1 MIRNTASE
9 TKCVDRKNEMKMRR
23 KLLVEILDRIPEK
36 PILGEMLDFY
46 KNIFLQKPDL
56 VVCMSR
62 KSWCVLHMFLP
73 LLKAK
78 GITVDEKKL
87 THDRMVHPWFSEL
100 HQLDPDKHS
109 QIKVFVIDDTFQT
122 GRAMDD
128 CVRRLKC
135 VYGVDEKNLT
145 VAVFAMTDDEHNR
158 KRIDMKK
165 NLYTVYDS
173 STRPGIQ
180 PFNVNWGSG
189 DAFCAQKDIS
199 AFSNFFV
206 EALHAC
212 SEPYVGYIPAFRL
225 PIKDVQDFLGANK
238 ENNIELGSASA
249 IRIPRYLEQDD
260 LKAPLNDPA
269 VMGYYNITSEP
280 MRKHDIEAFY
290 ILLPDDV
297 ETFYVPA
304 LDSGDKNDLSFL
316 PSKHA
321 LSIGAL
327 RFYLNSKTGIALMV
341 PYLSLK
347 DCYAEKDIVEKFP
360 KELQPL
366 LKKMAAEK
374 WEDREEQLAAY
385 RLLRYASGY
394 LWGKYVFKQW
404 FGRDVKD
411 EDIASYG
418 GICSERFFNWLK
430 GPSAVQDLTHIWSF
444 FAPEKNN
451 VVEETQSMELDGEA
465 GLKDVISRD
474 LHDDDK
480 KYFRDVIIESLTM
493 PDTVDYY
500 GTVSMMF
507 RYIFERERERLDE
520 YVNSNANEKN
530 SLAPPFHGFPIHAF
544 FALLLLSFP
553 QLKTRRDVLVTVM
566 LMLCDMGI
574 AVTQLCQRKD
584 VIGKDVIGT
593 VLLNG
598 EQSCH
603 SLAPIAPEYAR
614 FLSECPELLRKIP
627 EEQRQE
633 KFEMAKTEIQEY
645 FEYERSRGFG
655 RRLSW
660 SQLMP
665 PLEKIKIIVEDGSE
679 RKLDAYSVLPEDSF
693 FDCSELFFS
702 ELREKLAT

>member
-1 MIRNTASE
+1 MLDMKIRRE
-9 TKCVDRKNEMKMRR
+9 
-23 KLLVEILDRIPEK
+23 LLIEILDRIPEK
-36 PILGEMLDFY
+36 PIFEKMFDFY
-46 KNIFLQKPDL
+46 RKIFLQKPDL

-62 KSWCVLHMFLP
+62 KSWCVIHLFLP
-73 LLKAK
+73 LLEAE
-78 GITVDEKKL
+78 GIAVDRKKL

-100 HQLDPDKHS
+100 YQLDPDKHG

-122 GRAMDD
+122 GRALDD

-145 VAVFAMTDDEHNR
+145 VAVFAMTDDEHKINQH
-158 KRIDMKK
+158 RIDKEK
-165 NLYTVYDS
+165 GLYTVFFS
-173 STRPGIQ
+173 PSRPGIQ
-180 PFNVNWGSG
+180 PFQVNWGSR
-189 DAFCAQKDIS
+189 DAFYTKEDIS

-225 PIKDVQDFLGANK
+225 PIKDVQDFFGANK
-238 ENNIELGSASA
+238 ENNIELGNVSA
-249 IRIPRYLEQDD
+249 IRIPGYLEQDD

-269 VMGYYNITSEP
+269 VVGYYNITSET

-297 ETFYVPA
+297 ETFYIPA
-304 LDSGDKNDLSFL
+304 LNSSDKNDLSFL

-366 LKKMAAEK
+366 LKKMQAEK
-374 WEDREEQLAAY
+374 WEEREEQLAAY

-411 EDIASYG
+411 EDIVSYG
-418 GICSERFFNWLK
+418 GICSERFFNWIN
-430 GPSAVQDLTHIWSF
+430 GPSAVQDLTYIWSF

-451 VVEETQSMELDGEA
+451 VVEETQSLELDGEA
-465 GLKDVISRD
+465 GLKNVIGRD

-493 PDTVDYY
+493 PGTVDYY

-520 YVNSNANEKN
+520 YVNSNASEKN
-530 SLAPPFHGFPIHAF
+530 ALAPPFHGFPIHTF

-553 QLKTRRDVLVTVM
+553 RLKTRRDVLVTVT
-566 LMLCDMGI
+566 LMLCDTGI
-574 AVTQLCQRKD
+574 AVSQLCQHD
-584 VIGKDVIGT
+584 NVIGT

-614 FLSECPELLRKIP
+614 FLSEFPGLLRKCKK
-627 EEQRQE
+627 ERRQE
-633 KFEMAKTEIQEY
+633 KFEMAKTEIQKY

-655 RRLSW
+655 RRLPLE
-660 SQLMP
+660 QLMT
-665 PLEKIKIIVEDGSE
+665 PLEKIKTIVEGGPE

>member
-1 MIRNTASE
+1 VE
-9 TKCVDRKNEMKMRR
+9 GPKGEGGNEKMTDELKMRR
-23 KLLVEILDRIPEK
+23 KLLIEILDCIPDK
-36 PILGEMLDFY
+36 PIFEKMLTFY
-46 KNIFLQKPDL
+46 KDIFSQKPDL
-56 VVCMSR
+56 LVCMSR

-73 LLKAK
+73 LLKAE

-100 HQLDPDKHS
+100 YQMDPDKHS
-109 QIKVFVIDDTFQT
+109 QIKVFVIDDTFQI
-122 GRAMDD
+122 GRALDD

-135 VYGVDEKNLT
+135 VYGVIEENIT
-145 VAVFAMTDDEHNR
+145 VAVFAIVDDERNR
-158 KRIDMKK
+158 RRIVD
-165 NLYTVYDS
+165 NRYTVYES
-173 STRPGIQ
+173 STRPGI
-180 PFNVNWGSG
+180 PSFKNVSWYG
-189 DAFCAQKDIS
+189 DVESAFHPKENVS

-225 PIKDVQDFLGANK
+225 PIKNVQDFLGANQGK
-238 ENNIELGSASA
+238 DIEWGNASS
-249 IRIPRYLEQDD
+249 IRIPGYLEQDD
-260 LKAPLNDPA
+260 LRAPLNDSSI
-269 VMGYYNITSEP
+269 VGYYNITSEP

-297 ETFYVPA
+297 ESFYIPA
-304 LDSGDKNDLSFL
+304 SDSGEKSDLSFL

-327 RFYLNSKTGIALMV
+327 RFYLNRKTGIALMV

-347 DCYAEKDIVEKFP
+347 DCYADADIVTMFP
-360 KELQPL
+360 EELKPL
-366 LKKMAAEK
+366 LKKMTAGK

-385 RLLRYASGY
+385 RLIRYASGY
-394 LWGKYVFKQW
+394 LWGKYVFKRW
-404 FGRDVKD
+404 FGLDVK
-411 EDIASYG
+411 EENIASKG
-418 GICSERFFNWLK
+418 GICSEKFFTWLN
-430 GPSAVQDLTHIWSF
+430 GSSAVQDLKNIWSF

-451 VVEETQSMELDGEA
+451 VVEETQSMELDCEA
-465 GLKDVISRD
+465 GLKDIISRD

-480 KYFRDVIIESLTM
+480 KYFCDVIIESLTM

-530 SLAPPFHGFPIHAF
+530 SLAPPFHGFPVHAF

-584 VIGKDVIGT
+584 VIGTI
-593 VLLNG
+593 LLNG

-627 EEQRQE
+627 KEQRQE
-633 KFEMAKTEIQEY
+633 KFEMVKTEIQEY

-665 PLEKIKIIVEDGSE
+665 PLEKIKIIVEDGLE

-693 FDCSELFFS
+693 FDCSDLFFS